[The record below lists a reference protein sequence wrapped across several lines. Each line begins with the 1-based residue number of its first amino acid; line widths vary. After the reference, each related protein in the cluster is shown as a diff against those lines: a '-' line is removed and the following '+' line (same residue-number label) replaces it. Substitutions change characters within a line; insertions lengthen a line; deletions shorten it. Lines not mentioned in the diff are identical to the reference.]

1 MLLSG
6 FVSHVSILPAMRVS
20 LLLIRLL
27 ACAGL
32 SLVFSAE
39 AVAQSY
45 AGEWRAGPLQVRNVT
60 RSWGADC
67 PRRLPASQTEGGGAV
82 QVAQSGDHL
91 TLSGSVRG
99 NTRSCWS
106 DNPNLRRISSRYQD
120 GAWTIICR
128 TPENDARAETA
139 RYSFNASSS
148 TQIAFRETTEWDWT
162 LNESRCQVTRTA
174 TRTFTRAD
182 GLAAEPEPDPEPPS
196 VMEEAPRPQCTP
208 GAPAGVRLSPA
219 RSQANVGQRVCFST
233 RVVDAAGCTVRG
245 QRVSLQLQPPEGVEA
260 ALNGRCFEP
269 RALGVYR
276 VVATSASFSAR
287 ASLEVTTNDLS
298 DLVAQRDGTGPLD
311 SNGQAEGEGSSGVEA
326 SALGS
331 TSPPLYGGLG
341 VLAALLLGGIL
352 LLVSRK
358 KKPVS
363 ISEEYGVPATGSAA
377 GPAAY
382 VPPPKP
388 PKVCPRCAHEER
400 GDGSVCPNDGVA
412 LIDLN
417 DETIRLRGKIC
428 PKCRT
433 GHAAGTALCPNDET
447 PLIYHVLYEAQQK
460 ELSAK
465 KNVCAK
471 CGNSYDAGVGFCPE
485 DGTRL
490 G

>member
-1 MLLSG
+1 
-6 FVSHVSILPAMRVS
+6 MRVPS
-20 LLLIRLL
+20 LLIRLL
-27 ACAGL
+27 ACAGIG
-32 SLVFSAE
+32 LVFTSGAE
-39 AVAQSY
+39 AQSY
-45 AGEWRAGPLQVRNVT
+45 AGEWRAGSLQVRNAT

-67 PRRLPASQTEGGGAV
+67 PRRLPATQTEPGGTI

-91 TLSGSVRG
+91 TLSGAVRG

-128 TPENDARAETA
+128 TAENDPRAENA
-139 RYSFNASSS
+139 RYAFNASSS
-148 TQIAFRETTEWDWT
+148 TSITFRETTEWNWQ
-162 LNESRCQVTRTA
+162 LNESVCQVTRTA
-174 TRTFTRAD
+174 TRTFTRTD
-182 GLAAEPEPDPEPPS
+182 GLAAEPDPEPDPEPTP
-196 VMEEAPRPQCTP
+196 MAEPRPQCTP

-219 RSQANVGQRVCFST
+219 RSQANVGQRVCFSS

-245 QRVSLQLQPPEGVEA
+245 ERVRLQLRPPEGVEA
-260 ALNGRCFEP
+260 TLSGRCFEP
-269 RALGVYR
+269 AVLGLYR
-276 VVATSASFSAR
+276 VVATNASFTAR

-298 DLVAQRDGTGPLD
+298 DLVAQRDGSGQLD
-311 SNGQAEGEGSSGVEA
+311 SSGQAESEGSSGVEA
-326 SALGS
+326 SALGGS
-331 TSPPLYGGLG
+331 SLPLYGGLG

-358 KKPVS
+358 KKTPPP
-363 ISEEYGVPATGSAA
+363 SEDYSVPAVAA
-377 GPAAY
+377 APVY

-400 GDGSVCPNDGVA
+400 GDTNVCPNDGVA

-428 PKCRT
+428 PTCRT
-433 GHAAGTALCPNDET
+433 GHAAGTALCPNDQT

-460 ELSAK
+460 EQSAK
-465 KNVCAK
+465 KNTCTK